1 MGRNRTRVDLS
12 MVKIAP
18 SILSADFSRLGEEVL
33 QAINAGADFIHVDV
47 MDRHFVPNLTIGP
60 LVVSAL
66 RPIAREHAIPLDVH
80 LMVENPE
87 WMLEDFIQAGA
98 DILTVHV
105 EACVHLHRVVQN
117 IKELGAKAGVAIN
130 PATPLVMLEEILTD
144 IDLVLVLS
152 VNPGF
157 GGQSYIPGSNRR
169 ITQLRAM
176 LNELGL
182 SRVEL
187 EVDGGIKPEN
197 AAEVVSAGA
206 SVLVAGSA
214 IFNDQRSVGEN
225 LAALRQAAR

>member
-1 MGRNRTRVDLS
+1 

-66 RPIAREHAIPLDVH
+66 RPIAREHAIPLDVR

>member
-130 PATPLVMLEEILTD
+130 PATPLVMLEEILKD

-169 ITQLRAM
+169 ITQLRTI

>member
-130 PATPLVMLEEILTD
+130 PATPLVMLEEILKD

-169 ITQLRAM
+169 ITQLRTI

-225 LAALRQAAR
+225 LVALRQAAR

>member
-1 MGRNRTRVDLS
+1 

-33 QAINAGADFIHVDV
+33 QAINAGADVIHVDV

>member
-1 MGRNRTRVDLS
+1 

-18 SILSADFSRLGEEVL
+18 SILSADFSRLGEEVQ

-47 MDRHFVPNLTIGP
+47 MDRHFVPNLTVGP

-66 RPIAREHAIPLDVH
+66 RPIARKHAIPLDVH

-87 WMLEDFIQAGA
+87 WMLDDFIQAGA

-105 EACVHLHRVVQN
+105 EACIHLHRVVQI
-117 IKELGAKAGVAIN
+117 IKELGAKPGVAIN

-144 IDLVLVLS
+144 VDLVLVLS

-157 GGQSYIPGSNRR
+157 GGQTYIPGSTRR
-169 ITQLRAM
+169 IARLRAM
-176 LNELGL
+176 LDGLGL
-182 SRVEL
+182 ADVEL

-197 AAEVVSAGA
+197 AVEVVSAGA

-214 IFNDQRSVGEN
+214 IFNNQHSVGEN
-225 LAALRQAAR
+225 ISALRHAVE

>member
-1 MGRNRTRVDLS
+1 

-18 SILSADFSRLGEEVL
+18 PILSADFSRLGEEVL